1 MTKTPLIFAGFLME
15 AMEVEVLGVQTIFQ
29 SIRRQ
34 QVADGLTV
42 IRLASTDLVVHFSLR
57 GTL

>member
-1 MTKTPLIFAGFLME
+1 MTKSTLIFAGFLME

-34 QVADGLTV
+34 QVADGLTI
-42 IRLASTDLVVHFSLR
+42 IRLTSTYLVVNFSLR